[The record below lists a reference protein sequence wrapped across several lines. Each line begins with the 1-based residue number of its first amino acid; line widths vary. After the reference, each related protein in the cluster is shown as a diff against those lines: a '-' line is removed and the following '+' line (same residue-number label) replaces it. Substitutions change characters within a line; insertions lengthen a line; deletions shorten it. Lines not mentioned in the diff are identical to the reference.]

1 MSNFPLVRSVIH
13 QKELDVVNVGDQEG
27 LESRLGVVSGLGG
40 VSKTDVGH
48 HGGSRESSSDSVI
61 NTVEVSP

>member
-1 MSNFPLVRSVIH
+1 M
-13 QKELDVVNVGDQEG
+13 
-27 LESRLGVVSGLGG
+27 VSGLGG

-61 NTVEVSP
+61 NTVKVSPRGLDNC